1 MKKNTKR
8 ILCTL
13 LSVLLIFGMLA
24 GCSNDIAIPVDE
36 KTTEQTTQAVTEKN
50 TASATDVNVGTIEPV
65 TISDEVQGMADDT
78 KDAIADEQDIATDEL
93 APVPD
98 DEADIVDEG
107 VIEPDGQVEQE
118 DISYD
123 GTNTGNGL
131 SLLGECT
138 GLTYY
143 SQADSRWASK
153 PYTVTNSKSQTMKSS
168 ACGPTSAAMV
178 VSSSKGAILP
188 TTMAQLF
195 VDNGYRT
202 KNNGTAWACWPFIAD
217 YFDFDEYYT
226 TTSFSTMSGY
236 LKTDKDKDGIADYF
250 VVASVGNGLFTTGG
264 HYIVLVAD
272 NGGTITVYDP
282 YLYNGK
288 FNTASRRAAGV
299 TVSGNSAFVSESSFK
314 TYSNAKQYWVF
325 SNDNE
330 AAGNTDNKKPAT
342 TSVSYTRYVATQSQS
357 LNVRSGPGT
366 NYKVVRSLEK
376 GSKVDV
382 IATSGSWSQI
392 GNDEWVSTAYLSAA
406 KVTGSNNSTVKY
418 KSTVG
423 KYYRLKSA
431 TTLYSKGNLTGTKYS
446 YKAKTQIEVIS
457 HYTDNVDY
465 VYVVK
470 TGRYAYCP
478 VSAFSSES
486 TSNVDTE
493 KAAYKSVIGKS
504 YRLKSNTTLYSNG
517 NLTGKQYQYLAKTQ
531 IKVVSHYSATV
542 DRVYV
547 VKTGRYA
554 YVSVSKFC

>member
-1 MKKNTKR
+1 MKKNLKR
-8 ILCTL
+8 VICTL

-24 GCSNDIAIPVDE
+24 GCSNDVAVSVLE
-36 KTTEQTTQAVTEKN
+36 TTTEQTTQADVKENLTTE
-50 TASATDVNVGTIEPV
+50 EPV
-65 TISDEVQGMADDT
+65 TISDEVQEMVDDT
-78 KDAIADEQDIATDEL
+78 KDAVEDKQDIATDEL

-107 VIEPDGQVEQE
+107 VIESDAQVEQE
-118 DISYD
+118 NISYD

-153 PYTVTNSKSQTMKSS
+153 PYTVTNNKSQTMKSS

-330 AAGNTDNKKPAT
+330 AAGNTDNKKLAT
-342 TSVSYTRYVATQSQS
+342 TSVSYTRYVATQSQN

-486 TSNVDTE
+486 ASNVNTE
-493 KAAYKSVIGKS
+493 KVAYKSVIGKS

-531 IKVVSHYSATV
+531 IKVVSHYSTMV

-554 YVSVSKFC
+554 YVSVSKFS

>member
-1 MKKNTKR
+1 MP
-8 ILCTL
+8 
-13 LSVLLIFGMLA
+13 A
-24 GCSNDIAIPVDE
+24 AII
-36 KTTEQTTQAVTEKN
+36 TTVIINFLDVTF
-50 TASATDVNVGTIEPV
+50 
-65 TISDEVQGMADDT
+65 
-78 KDAIADEQDIATDEL
+78 
-93 APVPD
+93 
-98 DEADIVDEG
+98 
-107 VIEPDGQVEQE
+107 
-118 DISYD
+118 
-123 GTNTGNGL
+123 
-131 SLLGECT
+131 
-138 GLTYY
+138 LT
-143 SQADSRWASK
+143 
-153 PYTVTNSKSQTMKSS
+153 M
-168 ACGPTSAAMV
+168 
-178 VSSSKGAILP
+178 
-188 TTMAQLF
+188 F
-195 VDNGYRT
+195 
-202 KNNGTAWACWPFIAD
+202 F
-217 YFDFDEYYT
+217 
-226 TTSFSTMSGY
+226 
-236 LKTDKDKDGIADYF
+236 
-250 VVASVGNGLFTTGG
+250 
-264 HYIVLVAD
+264 
-272 NGGTITVYDP
+272 
-282 YLYNGK
+282 
-288 FNTASRRAAGV
+288 
-299 TVSGNSAFVSESSFK
+299 SGNSAFVSESSFK

-330 AAGNTDNKKPAT
+330 AQTVSNSNKKPAT

-392 GNDEWVSTAYLSAA
+392 GTDEWVSTAYLSAA
-406 KVTGSNNSTVKY
+406 RVTGSNNNTVKY
-418 KSTVG
+418 KTTVG

-431 TTLYSKGNLTGTKYS
+431 ATLYSKGNLTGTKYS

-486 TSNVDTE
+486 ASNVNTE
-493 KAAYKSVIGKS
+493 KAAYKSVIGKN

-517 NLTGKQYQYLAKTQ
+517 NLTGKQYQYFAKTQ

>member
-13 LSVLLIFGMLA
+13 LSVLLIFGMFA
-24 GCSNDIAIPVDE
+24 GCSNDIAVSVDE
-36 KTTEQTTQAVTEKN
+36 TTTKQTTQADVKEN
-50 TASATDVNVGTIEPV
+50 LTAEEPV
-65 TISDEVQGMADDT
+65 TISDEVQEMVDDT

-107 VIEPDGQVEQE
+107 VIESDAQVEQE

-250 VVASVGNGLFTTGG
+250 IVASVGNGLFTTGG

-392 GNDEWVSTAYLSAA
+392 GKNEWVSTSYLSAA
-406 KVTGSNNSTVKY
+406 KVADSNNNTVKY
-418 KSTVG
+418 KTTVG

-486 TSNVDTE
+486 TSNVNTE
-493 KAAYKSVIGKS
+493 KAVYKSVIGKS
-504 YRLKSNTTLYSNG
+504 YRLKSNATLYSNG

-531 IKVVSHYSATV
+531 IKVVSHYSTMV

>member
-1 MKKNTKR
+1 MKKNLKR
-8 ILCTL
+8 VICTL

-24 GCSNDIAIPVDE
+24 GCSDDIAISADE
-36 KTTEQTTQAVTEKN
+36 TTTEQTTQADVKEDLT
-50 TASATDVNVGTIEPV
+50 TAEQV
-65 TISDEVQGMADDT
+65 TISEEVEQLADDT
-78 KDAIADEQDIATDEL
+78 KKAVASEQDIATDEL

-98 DEADIVDEG
+98 DESEIVDEG
-107 VIEPDGQVEQE
+107 AIEPDAQVEQE
-118 DISYD
+118 NISYD

-131 SLLGECT
+131 SLLGKCT

-143 SQADSRWASK
+143 SQADSRWANK
-153 PYTVTNSKSQTMKSS
+153 PYTSTGNKSQTIKSS
-168 ACGPTSAAMV
+168 ACGPTCAAMI

-202 KNNGTAWACWPFIAD
+202 RDNGTAWAAFPFVAD
-217 YFDFDEYYT
+217 YFDFNEYH
-226 TTSFSTMSGY
+226 TTSNFNTMLNY
-236 LKTDKDKDGIADYF
+236 LKQDKNKDGIADYF
-250 VVASVGNGLFTTGG
+250 VIVSVGSGAFTTGG
-264 HYIVLVAD
+264 HYIVLIEDVGSLI
-272 NGGTITVYDP
+272 GGFDP
-282 YLYNGK
+282 FNYPGK
-288 FNTASRRAAGV
+288 YTTASRRDAHI
-299 TVSGNSAFVSESSFK
+299 TVSGNKFYISEGNFK
-314 TYSNAKQYWVF
+314 KYANAKQYWIF
-325 SNDNE
+325 SNDNKTKQTSN
-330 AAGNTDNKKPAT
+330 ANNKKPAT
-342 TSVSYTRYVATQSQS
+342 TSVSYTRYVATQSQP

-366 NYKVVRSLEK
+366 SYKVVRSLKK

-431 TTLYSKGNLTGTKYS
+431 TTLYSKGNLTGTQYQ
-446 YKAKTQIEVIS
+446 YLAKTQIEVIS

-486 TSNVDTE
+486 TSNVNTE

-517 NLTGKQYQYLAKTQ
+517 NLTGKQYQYLAKTE
-531 IKVVSHYSATV
+531 IIPVSHYTANV
-542 DRVYV
+542 DYIYV

-554 YVSVSKFC
+554 YVPVSKFS

>member
-1 MKKNTKR
+1 MKKNLKR
-8 ILCTL
+8 IICTL

-24 GCSNDIAIPVDE
+24 GCSNDVAVSVDE
-36 KTTEQTTQAVTEKN
+36 TTTEQITQADVQEDLT
-50 TASATDVNVGTIEPV
+50 TAEQV
-65 TISDEVQGMADDT
+65 TISEEVEQLAEDT
-78 KDAIADEQDIATDEL
+78 KEAVASEQDIATDEL
-93 APVPD
+93 ALVPD
-98 DEADIVDEG
+98 NEADIVDEG
-107 VIEPDGQVEQE
+107 AIEPDAQVEQE
-118 DISYD
+118 NISYD

-131 SLLGECT
+131 SLLGKCT

-153 PYTVTNSKSQTMKSS
+153 PYTVTNNKSQTMKSS

-330 AAGNTDNKKPAT
+330 AKPTSNSNNKKPAA
-342 TSVSYTRYVATQSQS
+342 TSVSYTRYVATQSQN
-357 LNVRSGPGT
+357 LNVRSGPGK
-366 NYKVVRSLEK
+366 NYKVVRSLKK

-392 GNDEWVSTAYLSAA
+392 GNNEWVSTAYLSAA
-406 KVTGSNNSTVKY
+406 KVTDSNNSTVKY
-418 KSTVG
+418 KTTVG

-554 YVSVSKFC
+554 YVSVPKFC

>member
-8 ILCTL
+8 IICTL
-13 LSVLLIFGMLA
+13 LSVLLIFGMFA
-24 GCSNDIAIPVDE
+24 GCSNDIAVSVDE
-36 KTTEQTTQAVTEKN
+36 TTTEQTTRADVKEN
-50 TASATDVNVGTIEPV
+50 LTAEEPV
-65 TISDEVQGMADDT
+65 TISDEVQEMVDDT

-107 VIEPDGQVEQE
+107 VIESDAQVEQE
-118 DISYD
+118 NISYD

-153 PYTVTNSKSQTMKSS
+153 PYTATNSKSQTMKSS

-366 NYKVVRSLEK
+366 NYKVVRSLGK

-382 IATSGSWSQI
+382 IATSGNWSQI

-406 KVTGSNNSTVKY
+406 KVTDSNNSTVIY

-423 KYYRLKSA
+423 KYYRFKSA

-470 TGRYAYCP
+470 TGRYAYCH

-486 TSNVDTE
+486 ASNVNTE

-504 YRLKSNTTLYSNG
+504 YRLKSNATLYSNG
-517 NLTGKQYQYLAKTQ
+517 NLTGKQYQYLAKTE
-531 IKVVSHYSATV
+531 IIPVSHYSATV

-554 YVSVSKFC
+554 YVPFSKFC

>member
-1 MKKNTKR
+1 MKKNIKR
-8 ILCTL
+8 IICTL
-13 LSVLLIFGMLA
+13 FSVLLIFGMFA
-24 GCSNDIAIPVDE
+24 GCSNDIAVSVDE
-36 KTTEQTTQAVTEKN
+36 TTTEQTTQADVKEN
-50 TASATDVNVGTIEPV
+50 LTAEEPV
-65 TISDEVQGMADDT
+65 TISDEVQEMVDDT

-107 VIEPDGQVEQE
+107 VIESDAQVEQE
-118 DISYD
+118 NISYD

-153 PYTVTNSKSQTMKSS
+153 PYTVTNNKSQTMKSS

-217 YFDFDEYYT
+217 YFDFNEYH
-226 TTSFSTMSGY
+226 TTSNFNTMLNY
-236 LKTDKDKDGIADYF
+236 LKQDKNKDGIADYF
-250 VVASVGNGLFTTGG
+250 VVVSVGSGAFTTGG
-264 HYIVLVAD
+264 HYIVLIEDVGSLI
-272 NGGTITVYDP
+272 GGLDP
-282 YLYNGK
+282 FNYSGK
-288 FNTASRRAAGV
+288 YTTASRRDAHI
-299 TVSGNSAFVSESSFK
+299 TVSGNKFYISEGNFK
-314 TYSNAKQYWVF
+314 KYANAKQYWIF
-325 SNDNE
+325 SNDNK
-330 AAGNTDNKKPAT
+330 AKQTSNANNKKPAT

-406 KVTGSNNSTVKY
+406 KVTDSNNSTVKY

-486 TSNVDTE
+486 ASNVNTE

-504 YRLKSNTTLYSNG
+504 YRLKSNATLYSNG

-554 YVSVSKFC
+554 YVSVSKFS

>member
-8 ILCTL
+8 IICTL
-13 LSVLLIFGMLA
+13 LSVLLIFGMFA
-24 GCSNDIAIPVDE
+24 GCSNDIAVSVDE
-36 KTTEQTTQAVTEKN
+36 TTTEQTTQADVKENLTTE
-50 TASATDVNVGTIEPV
+50 EPV
-65 TISDEVQGMADDT
+65 TISDEVQEMVDDT
-78 KDAIADEQDIATDEL
+78 KDAVADKQDIATDEL

-107 VIEPDGQVEQE
+107 VIESDAQVEQE
-118 DISYD
+118 NISYD

-153 PYTVTNSKSQTMKSS
+153 PYTVTNNKSQTMKSS

-330 AAGNTDNKKPAT
+330 AAGNTDNKKLAT
-342 TSVSYTRYVATQSQS
+342 TSVSYTRYVATQSQN

-486 TSNVDTE
+486 ASNVNTE
-493 KAAYKSVIGKS
+493 KVAYKSVIGKS

-531 IKVVSHYSATV
+531 IKVVSHYSTMV

-554 YVSVSKFC
+554 YVSVSKFS

>member
-1 MKKNTKR
+1 MKKNIKR
-8 ILCTL
+8 IICTL
-13 LSVLLIFGMLA
+13 LSVLLIFGMFE

-78 KDAIADEQDIATDEL
+78 KDAVADEQDIATDEL

-107 VIEPDGQVEQE
+107 VIESDAQVEQE
-118 DISYD
+118 NISYD

-143 SQADSRWASK
+143 SQADSRWANK
-153 PYTVTNSKSQTMKSS
+153 PYTIINSKSQTMKSS

>member
-1 MKKNTKR
+1 MKKNLKR
-8 ILCTL
+8 VICTL

-24 GCSNDIAIPVDE
+24 GCSDDIAVSVDE
-36 KTTEQTTQAVTEKN
+36 TTTEQTTQA
-50 TASATDVNVGTIEPV
+50 DVNEDLTTAEQV
-65 TISDEVQGMADDT
+65 TISEKVEQLSDDT
-78 KDAIADEQDIATDEL
+78 KKAVEQKQDIATDEL

-98 DEADIVDEG
+98 DESDIVDEG
-107 VIEPDGQVEQE
+107 AIEPDAQVEQE
-118 DISYD
+118 NISYD

-131 SLLGECT
+131 SLLGNCT

-143 SQADSRWASK
+143 SQADSRWANL
-153 PYTVTNSKSQTMKSS
+153 PYTSTGNKSQTMKSS
-168 ACGPTSAAMV
+168 ACGPTCAAMI

-202 KNNGTAWACWPFIAD
+202 RDNGTAWAAFPFVAD
-217 YFDFDEYYT
+217 YFDFNEYHT
-226 TTSFSTMSGY
+226 TCNFNTMLNY
-236 LKTDKDKDGIADYF
+236 LKQDKNKDGIADYF
-250 VVASVGNGLFTTGG
+250 VVVSVGSGAFTTGG
-264 HYIVLVAD
+264 HYIVLIEDVGSLI
-272 NGGTITVYDP
+272 GGLDP
-282 YLYNGK
+282 FNYSGK
-288 FNTASRRAAGV
+288 YTTASRRDAHI
-299 TVSGNSAFVSESSFK
+299 TVSGNKFYISEGNFK
-314 TYSNAKQYWVF
+314 KYANAKQYWIF
-325 SNDNE
+325 SNDNKT
-330 AAGNTDNKKPAT
+330 AVGNTDNKKPVT
-342 TSVSYTRYVATQSQS
+342 TSVSYTRYVATQNQS

-431 TTLYSKGNLTGTKYS
+431 TTLYSKGNLTGTQYQ
-446 YKAKTQIEVIS
+446 YLAKTQIEVIS

-486 TSNVDTE
+486 TSNVNTE

-517 NLTGKQYQYLAKTQ
+517 NLTGKQYQYLAKTE
-531 IKVVSHYSATV
+531 IIPVSHYTANV
-542 DRVYV
+542 DYIYV

-554 YVSVSKFC
+554 YVPVSKFS